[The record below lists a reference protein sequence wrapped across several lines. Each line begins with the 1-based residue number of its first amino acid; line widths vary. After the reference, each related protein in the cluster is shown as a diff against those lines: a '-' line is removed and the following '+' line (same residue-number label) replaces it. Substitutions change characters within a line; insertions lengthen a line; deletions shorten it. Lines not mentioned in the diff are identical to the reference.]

1 MSDLKGKSERV
12 TGGARGIDDAADR
25 AFFRLSFRSKSL
37 ISRTGWVELWLG
49 NGAIQVFCGHR
60 MGHQRWPRG

>member
-37 ISRTGWVELWLG
+37 ISRTGWVELWQG
-49 NGAIQVFCGHR
+49 NGAHSTFV
-60 MGHQRWPRG
+60 